1 MIATRYREDARVV
14 EFVHAI
20 RATAPADTVELP
32 RIVATAS
39 HPLTDEPEP
48 ALIETAGRWLFGA
61 LVLLLIAAAL
71 AVVAALGVQA
81 APHVDPGTVQQMD
94 RSERVVEPSG
104 HGGAL

>member
-1 MIATRYREDARVV
+1 MKLQAVPKRPAVQ
-14 EFVHAI
+14 
-20 RATAPADTVELP
+20 ATAHPNLQLVKPMLP
-32 RIVATAS
+32 TPGSASAVPSSPWRRFIDAYLLNGVATAA
-39 HPLTDEPEP
+39 
-48 ALIETAGRWLFGA
+48 ALM
-61 LVLLLIAAAL
+61 VLLLIAAAL